1 MSSTLPFTGERFV
14 PGAPQA
20 KGEMWYEHWHRYHY
34 LLPLVAGKKV
44 LDVACGT
51 GYGAALLS
59 RAAQEV
65 DGVDIAAEA
74 INSANTNYA
83 QVRNLTFA
91 QAPCESLPFEAGAF
105 DVVVSFE
112 TIEHIHAQ
120 AEFLDEIR
128 RVLKPD
134 GWLALSSPNK
144 AEYTDKRAF
153 SNEFHVKELYRAEL
167 EALLA
172 PRFAHRRWLSQRN
185 VFASLIA
192 PEQPDGDARGTAGES
207 LVASQASPDVPAA
220 ALPALYYLVMA
231 GNAEATLNQLPARF
245 SLFTDSEEWA
255 FNDYRDTYR
264 GFQHYLQQSQELEV
278 ANAALRRE
286 LDALRAAPS
295 PAPAAPPAATDESW
309 LARFIKR
316 LST

>member
-44 LDVACGT
+44 LDVACGA

-59 RAAQEV
+59 RTAREV
-65 DGVDIAAEA
+65 HGVDIAADA
-74 INSANTNYA
+74 ISSATASYS
-83 QVRNLTFA
+83 QIGNLRFA
-91 QAPCESLPFEAGAF
+91 QAPCESLPFDAGVF

-120 AEFLDEIR
+120 AEFLDQIR

-134 GWLALSSPNK
+134 GWLVLSSPNK
-144 AEYTDKRAF
+144 AEYSDKRAF

-172 PRFAHRRWLSQRN
+172 PRFAHRRWLAQRN

-192 PEQPDGDARGTAGES
+192 PEQPCGEVPDTAGES
-207 LVASQASPDVPAA
+207 LVASQTAPDTPAA

-231 GNAEATLNQLPARF
+231 ANAETTLKALPERI

-255 FNDYRDTYR
+255 YNDYRDTYR
-264 GFQHYLQQSQELEV
+264 GLQHYLQRSQELEA

-286 LDALRAAPS
+286 LDAARAAA
-295 PAPAAPPAATDESW
+295 APATTAPGAASDESW